1 MSCICSKCGKE
12 CKDKR
17 GLTLHDKKC
26 GIERTTICIHCN
38 GNFSTPENLQRHYL
52 TCRVYRETKEE
63 EEKAKEQAA
72 IEECLRKAQQEYDQ
86 KIQQSVQT
94 YEQKIQQS
102 VQTYEQKIKQSEQKA
117 QSYTDSLIAT
127 FKEDQRI
134 LAQERDILVYKNK
147 EQEKLLQDYKEKI
160 YQLEKKNDLLN
171 GKMIHFA
178 EKAVD
183 KGPTTIYQNNTVQ
196 NNTLKLQSFDPT
208 LFRDQINP
216 PHCMIY
222 SVPQMVD
229 LLHNC
234 GLGNMYRSLDRSR
247 NVIMWVDQDGKEVR
261 DTNCS
266 QLREKT
272 IDSMEEGCRLQLEYL
287 LQRESQLERMEGTE
301 HLEELTGVRSHIN
314 FCRRILDRNT
324 GTMKELQKELSKRA
338 KNKKDTTIDIPRGST
353 NTKFLSK
360 VEELLFPAVHKW
372 MGMSFE
378 EWGRW
383 IARGLG
389 EDITIEGSMLYK
401 DRKFIK
407 IKNDDSQTRIVY
419 GQEWAKILRGVYN
432 EAIPQ
437 KARWVYHSYL
447 PYHPE
452 ITKDQIIHIEEK
464 LEWFEN
470 GGETQAETIIKG
482 VLLQKMNR

>member
-1 MSCICSKCGKE
+1 MEFICPKCSRS
-12 CKDKR
+12 CKDKK
-17 GLTLHDKKC
+17 GLSLHVNKC
-26 GIERTTICIHCN
+26 GQDKNTGCEYCSITL
-38 GNFSTPENLQRHYL
+38 STNDNLNRHLL
-52 TCRVYRETKEE
+52 TCKAYKEAKQQQQIE
-63 EEKAKEQAA
+63 QNIEQIRKEYEEKLQKS
-72 IEECLRKAQQEYDQ
+72 EERVLL
-86 KIQQSVQT
+86 IQQ
-94 YEQKIQQS
+94 
-102 VQTYEQKIKQSEQKA
+102 
-117 QSYTDSLIAT
+117 DSKKYVDSMIAT

-134 LAQERDILVYKNK
+134 LAQERDILTYKNK
-147 EQEKLLQDYKEKI
+147 EQEYLLRDYKEKI
-160 YQLEKKNDLLN
+160 RELEKKNDLLN

-196 NNTLKLQSFDPT
+196 NNMLKLQSFDPT
-208 LFRDQINP
+208 IFRDQINP

-272 IDSMEEGCRLQLEYL
+272 IESMEGGCRLQLEYL
-287 LQRESQLERMEGTE
+287 LQRETQLEQMEGNE
-301 HLEELTGVRSHIN
+301 HLDELSGVRANIN

-338 KNKKDTTIDIPRGST
+338 KNKKDTTMDVPRVTT
-353 NTKFLSK
+353 NTKFLAK
-360 VEELLFPAVHKW
+360 MEELLFPGIHVW

-378 EWGRW
+378 DWGRW
-383 IARGLG
+383 IARGFG
-389 EDITIEGSMLYK
+389 EDITIEGSILYK

-407 IKNDDSQTRIVY
+407 IKNDDSQTRVVY
-419 GQEWAKILRGVYN
+419 GQELSKMVRGVYN
-432 EAIPQ
+432 DAISY
-437 KARWVYHSYL
+437 KARWVYHPYL
-447 PYHPE
+447 PYHPDMTKE
-452 ITKDQIIHIEEK
+452 NITHIEEK
-464 LEWFEN
+464 LEWLEN
-470 GGETQAETIIKG
+470 GGEIQAEMIIKG
-482 VLLQKMNR
+482 ILLQKMNR